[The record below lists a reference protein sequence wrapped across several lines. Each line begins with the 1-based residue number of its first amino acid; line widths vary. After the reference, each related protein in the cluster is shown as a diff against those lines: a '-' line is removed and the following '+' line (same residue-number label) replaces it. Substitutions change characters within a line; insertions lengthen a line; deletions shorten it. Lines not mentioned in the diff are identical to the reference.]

1 MQNTIAAQ
9 ETTGVFE
16 RKEKKYVLTRNVLE
30 SFLNSIHAHLV
41 PDERGITRVSSL
53 YYDTPENTLISR
65 SLEKPVYKEKLRI
78 RAYGEVNENSEVF
91 VELKKKFKGI
101 VYKRRFSCTLSEA
114 QSFMSSND
122 PRKTKEFLGFPNHL
136 VNDLSEGNQCEGL
149 TSVSRSATEGD
160 IQIDC
165 KTKEFLSFPNHLLND
180 LSEGSQ
186 CEGLTIVNRS
196 VTKGSIQVESEDR
209 NYLEVKACR
218 DRYQNLQPKM
228 LIVTNRLALYT
239 NDGSDIRLTIDFDPM
254 FDAKNLTLDNQGSH
268 EPLLENDQCILEI
281 KSAGALPMWMVEQMS
296 RLQIRPQSFSKYG
309 EAFKKSNK
317 IERKSNVSGVAPK
330 HARLKEVACV

>member
-16 RKEKKYVLTRNVLE
+16 RKEKKYVITRNVLE

-78 RAYGEVNENSEVF
+78 RAYGEVDENSEVF

-122 PRKTKEFLGFPNHL
+122 PR
-136 VNDLSEGNQCEGL
+136 
-149 TSVSRSATEGD
+149 
-160 IQIDC
+160 

-254 FDAKNLTLDNQGSH
+254 FDTKNLTLDNQGSH

-281 KSAGALPMWMVEQMS
+281 KSAGALP
-296 RLQIRPQSFSKYG
+296 I
-309 EAFKKSNK
+309 
-317 IERKSNVSGVAPK
+317 
-330 HARLKEVACV
+330 

>member
-1 MQNTIAAQ
+1 MKNTIAAQ
-9 ETTGVFE
+9 EQTGVFE
-16 RKEKKYVLTRNVLE
+16 RKEKKFVLTRDVLDE
-30 SFLNSIHAHLV
+30 FLNAIHTYLI

-101 VYKRRFSCTLSEA
+101 VYKRRFSCPLSDAEAFFTTPHVILRSTECDEGTSQQGVKDETLSQLQTRPFASRGALA
-114 QSFMSSND
+114 QGD
-122 PRKTKEFLGFPNHL
+122 VGGAE
-136 VNDLSEGNQCEGL
+136 VNQVAGEPDVN
-149 TSVSRSATEGD
+149 RSATSGP
-160 IQIDC
+160 
-165 KTKEFLSFPNHLLND
+165 S
-180 LSEGSQ
+180 
-186 CEGLTIVNRS
+186 
-196 VTKGSIQVESEDR
+196 QVELEDR

-254 FDAKNLTLDNQGSH
+254 FDNKNLSLDNHGSH
-268 EPLLENDQCILEI
+268 KRLIDKDQCILEI
-281 KSAGALPMWMVEQMS
+281 KSAGALPMWMIEQMS
-296 RLQIRPQSFSKYG
+296 KLQIRPQSFSKYG
-309 EAFKKSNK
+309 EAFKRSKQ
-317 IERKSNVSGVAPK
+317 IGRKSNVSGSAPK
-330 HARLKEVACV
+330 HANYKEVACV